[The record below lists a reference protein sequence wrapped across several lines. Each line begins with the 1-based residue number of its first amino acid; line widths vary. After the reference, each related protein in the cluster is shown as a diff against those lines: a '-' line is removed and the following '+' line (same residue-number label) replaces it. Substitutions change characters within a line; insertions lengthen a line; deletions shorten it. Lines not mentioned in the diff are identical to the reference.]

1 MYLKRLLAFL
11 CCFTLVFCLFPSSAF
26 ATGGNGNIDGGGGS
40 MGHGT
45 SSNFWNSGNDGVR
58 ITVVDASSGTAVS
71 SPLDFSNRTQ
81 KTSLL
86 HFGKVNKLQYL
97 GGAGLSLQSGVAYS
111 CIRPTQSMPTIVSS
125 KGQSNIEAIK
135 RYFCSE
141 YACMMVAQAAGVDYE
156 RMIAGEYKLLIEPIA
171 YFTHNGQYYCMTATE
186 AGLYDQMSGG
196 NLRKTM
202 TSLTHKNLPL
212 SMFLEFSDL
221 GISAW
226 TGSTTGKQNNS
237 DIISTLGVGIVWFDE
252 APPEGEIEAPDV
264 EYRVDTDVITAVTLR
279 TDQDLTPDNPA
290 SVTFHILGTTY
301 RVNDIV
307 IPAGDSQV
315 VWVKWHTPSTP
326 QTVTITVSVSG
337 AYTAQDTFVAKIVDL
352 NEHIPPDPVATDTNP
367 GYSVPPLPSETQKLT
382 ANWGVWSCYWV
393 PVWVWCD
400 HGEDGG
406 HWVDEG
412 YWEYE
417 YTGYSASISGEMSLM
432 PDDIVPT
439 ASGKTMKSG
448 YGVKTEVRATLSTDA
463 PTSHITYP
471 QTAFSVFPEFQY
483 QTYLRL
489 LQRSGGQSA
498 KFIFKP
504 NEFSTYDRTVH
515 FTPLW
520 FPDATDYTIYTQVW
534 DKRHRQRQQRTRQL
548 HAEGI
553 QTRNFEIPDLGSTS
567 SDDLLVRHT
576 NHRILAYLR
585 SAYPQATFE
594 WCEKQPEQLI
604 RNGGTGRIRVFG
616 IDEFDHADVTLDQNA
631 NIKCDMVK
639 IVPLSKVG
647 GETSEDDATPPN
659 RQPVDPRI
667 WYETQGR
674 SVLEAL
680 ISDLNSRGH
689 SKLTLREN
697 GDICIEQG
705 EDAVSQEHLNN
716 FPQKVYWPRLAEV
729 LESNGLAAEVT
740 AQGIQVSW

>member
-26 ATGGNGNIDGGGGS
+26 ATGGNGNIDGGGGG
-40 MGHGT
+40 MGQGT
-45 SSNFWNSGNDGVR
+45 SSNFWTPGNDGVR

-97 GGAGLSLQSGVAYS
+97 SGTGLSLQSGAAYS
-111 CIRPTQSMPTIVSS
+111 CIKPAQSMPTIVSS
-125 KGQSNIEAIK
+125 KGQSNIEAMALV
-135 RYFCSE
+135 RGPWQ
-141 YACMMVAQAAGVDYE
+141 VW
-156 RMIAGEYKLLIEPIA
+156 LL
-171 YFTHNGQYYCMTATE
+171 
-186 AGLYDQMSGG
+186 
-196 NLRKTM
+196 
-202 TSLTHKNLPL
+202 
-212 SMFLEFSDL
+212 
-221 GISAW
+221 
-226 TGSTTGKQNNS
+226 
-237 DIISTLGVGIVWFDE
+237 LGVF
-252 APPEGEIEAPDV
+252 
-264 EYRVDTDVITAVTLR
+264 TLWG
-279 TDQDLTPDNPA
+279 LW
-290 SVTFHILGTTY
+290 VVLIL
-301 RVNDIV
+301 
-307 IPAGDSQV
+307 
-315 VWVKWHTPSTP
+315 
-326 QTVTITVSVSG
+326 
-337 AYTAQDTFVAKIVDL
+337 L
-352 NEHIPPDPVATDTNP
+352 
-367 GYSVPPLPSETQKLT
+367 LPYMQQ
-382 ANWGVWSCYWV
+382 A
-393 PVWVWCD
+393 
-400 HGEDGG
+400 
-406 HWVDEG
+406 
-412 YWEYE
+412 
-417 YTGYSASISGEMSLM
+417 
-432 PDDIVPT
+432 
-439 ASGKTMKSG
+439 
-448 YGVKTEVRATLSTDA
+448 
-463 PTSHITYP
+463 
-471 QTAFSVFPEFQY
+471 
-483 QTYLRL
+483 
-489 LQRSGGQSA
+489 
-498 KFIFKP
+498 
-504 NEFSTYDRTVH
+504 
-515 FTPLW
+515 
-520 FPDATDYTIYTQVW
+520 
-534 DKRHRQRQQRTRQL
+534 KRHRQRQQRTRQL

-553 QTRNFEIPDLGSTS
+553 QTRSFEIPDLGSTS
-567 SDDLLVRHT
+567 SDDLLVCHT
-576 NHRILAYLR
+576 NHRILAYLH

-647 GETSEDDATPPN
+647 GETNENDTTPPN

-689 SKLTLREN
+689 SKLTLRED

>member
-202 TSLTHKNLPL
+202 TSLPHKNLPL

-534 DKRHRQRQQRTRQL
+534 DTWTPDGMLSIDSHFPL
-548 HAEGI
+548 
-553 QTRNFEIPDLGSTS
+553 RNAAATGENSV
-567 SDDLLVRHT
+567 DDLLRESKSRGLSFLCSCCHQAQLPVNGWQRL
-576 NHRILAYLR
+576 HRVLQL
-585 SAYPQATFE
+585 S
-594 WCEKQPEQLI
+594 KQPHRFKMLGNYAPIIEALCCAGEITALPKLQHILIGLVAHTPSISQNDLGIVVVENALDI
-604 RNGGTGRIRVFG
+604 RNTGV
-616 IDEFDHADVTLDQNA
+616 
-631 NIKCDMVK
+631 
-639 IVPLSKVG
+639 
-647 GETSEDDATPPN
+647 
-659 RQPVDPRI
+659 
-667 WYETQGR
+667 
-674 SVLEAL
+674 L
-680 ISDLNSRGH
+680 ISGSFKECPYLAFACFQVRRGAEDL
-689 SKLTLREN
+689 TN
-697 GDICIEQG
+697 G
-705 EDAVSQEHLNN
+705 V
-716 FPQKVYWPRLAEV
+716 V
-729 LESNGLAAEVT
+729 AAKERQAFILVT
-740 AQGIQVSW
+740 SVVIV